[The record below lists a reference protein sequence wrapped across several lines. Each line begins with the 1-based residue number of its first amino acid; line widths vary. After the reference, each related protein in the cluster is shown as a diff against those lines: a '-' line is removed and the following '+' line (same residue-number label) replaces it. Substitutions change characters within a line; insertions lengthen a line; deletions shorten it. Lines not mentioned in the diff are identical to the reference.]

1 MIIGKACD
9 KKLHI
14 SNINKFSSNVNEVT
28 RAVLNSSLSFT
39 KRFHMH
45 QWHKRHKTYK
55 DATKQ
60 KYKKTQ
66 NANKQISDFF
76 PLDIFY
82 AHLLFLFACKRFVLF
97 VLVKFLNKEV

>member
-1 MIIGKACD
+1 MIIEKDCDNWKKIVTIGKACD
-9 KKLHI
+9 KKRHI

-28 RAVLNSSLSFT
+28 RAVLNSLFFFT

-45 QWHKRHKTYK
+45 QRHKRHKMYK

-66 NANKQISDFF
+66 NEK
-76 PLDIFY
+76 
-82 AHLLFLFACKRFVLF
+82 
-97 VLVKFLNKEV
+97 